1 MANNAFDAMNN
12 AAGDDMYI
20 TGGAITFSE
29 YEQNMSPEDQAKYET
44 ILSDRFLIAYNQD
57 PYKGNLDFD
66 HWLKTLNA
74 DLYRERAKKYTTI
87 KGMNNGVDILMSAE
101 PQQGQLLQAAGIIQ
115 DLAHLHTGRIED
127 IIEIVSNL
135 DVEGMSPM
143 QGQLPPRR
151 PEEAPGPGY

>member
-1 MANNAFDAMNN
+1 MNN
-12 AAGDDMYI
+12 AAGNDMYI
-20 TGGAITFSE
+20 TGGSITFSE
-29 YEQNMSPEDQAKYET
+29 YEQNMSPEDQSKYEN

-87 KGMNNGVDILMSAE
+87 KGMNNGVDILMSSE
-101 PQQGQLLQAAGIIQ
+101 PQQGQLLQDAGIIQ

-127 IIEIVSNL
+127 IIEIVANL